1 MPIVP
6 NLGTIV
12 PIMGTPVEV
21 ISDALFGEARRAV
34 LALLFGR
41 PDEEFYLREV
51 IRAAGVGQGAV
62 QRELKRLVAAG
73 LVLRRVRGRQV
84 HFRANPDSPVYD
96 ELRGLLLKTAGAV
109 EVLRSALA
117 SLSDRVRF
125 AFIYGSVAR
134 GDERRQSDIDLMV
147 VGDVSLGE
155 VVKCLGP
162 AQERLGREV
171 NPTVYSEE
179 EFRSRA
185 AAGRHFIRRVMAG
198 GKVYVVGNEH
208 DAGSLGQ

>member
-1 MPIVP
+1 
-6 NLGTIV
+6 
-12 PIMGTPVEV
+12 MGTTHEV
-21 ISDALFGEARRAV
+21 ISDALFGGAQRAV

-41 PDEEFYLREV
+41 PDEEFYLREI
-51 IRAAGVGQGAV
+51 IRAVGVGQGAV

-73 LVLRRVRGRQV
+73 LVTRRVRGRQV
-84 HFRANPDSPVYD
+84 HFRANPDSPVFE

-117 SLSDRVRF
+117 PLADRIRL

-134 GDERRQSDIDLMV
+134 GEERRQSDLDLLV

-155 VVKCLGP
+155 VVKSLGP

-171 NPTVYSEE
+171 NPTVYSED
-179 EFRSRA
+179 EFRARI
-185 AAGRHFIRRVMAG
+185 AAGRHFIKRVMAG
-198 GKVYVVGNEH
+198 AKVYVIGDEQ
-208 DAGSLGQ
+208 DARNLGK